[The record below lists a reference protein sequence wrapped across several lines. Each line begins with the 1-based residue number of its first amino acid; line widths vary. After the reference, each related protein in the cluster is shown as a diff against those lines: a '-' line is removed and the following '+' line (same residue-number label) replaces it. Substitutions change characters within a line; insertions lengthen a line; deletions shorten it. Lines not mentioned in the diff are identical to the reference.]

1 MDSFKNSVRKNISK
15 IIVTM
20 IFIGAFSV
28 HVFVSAITL
37 DSTGVILL
45 CLVFVPWIFDAIKS
59 LEINGLGKIE
69 LVSDEEK
76 DKIEE
81 ETEQLNFEDDEINN
95 ARERYT
101 WAIHIDDDPQFALAG
116 MRMEIES
123 TLNEIARKN
132 SLDRRDIFGIY
143 KLSSHLIK
151 NEKISMQEYNL
162 IRDMNGI
169 LNAAVHGK
177 LNKNSNT
184 SYRWAFDQGLKL
196 LASLKN
202 KEDE

>member
-1 MDSFKNSVRKNISK
+1 MK
-15 IIVTM
+15 ILMKVVTSLVFV
-20 IFIGAFSV
+20 IAFLT
-28 HVFVSAITL
+28 HVFCESVTF
-37 DSTGVILL
+37 DSLGVILL
-45 CLVFVPWIFDAIKS
+45 CLAFIPWIFDAIKS
-59 LEINGLGKIE
+59 LEINGIGKIN

-81 ETEQLNFEDDEINN
+81 ETEKLEFKDEQINN
-95 ARERYT
+95 AREKYI

-132 SLDRRDIFGIY
+132 SLARRDILGIY

-151 NEKISMQEYNL
+151 NEKISMLEYNL

-169 LNAAVHGK
+169 LNAAVHGE
-177 LNKNSNT
+177 LNKNENT

-202 KEDE
+202 KEVKSNE